1 MIEKADFNVGKVG
14 VKSFNWKYSK
24 GSLEFFLNEIVT
36 FEIIQGK
43 NRDSSLSEAKETLKC
58 QYIAEYV
65 GFIVNDYADP
75 FYGSIVTKWYP
86 MGDLSTFTRRI
97 SNPKWF
103 AKTEESTNE
112 TTKESTKESTQE
124 STKESTKEESTKEEL
139 TKEESN
145 SDKALADQKRENMPK
160 EITTLVELAR
170 QIAEGVILILEESKI
185 IQVIFLFFSLIRR
198 AIFAS

>member
-1 MIEKADFNVGKVG
+1 MNDRNTVMTNTLCLIEKADFNGGQVG

-58 QYIAEYV
+58 SYIAEYV

-103 AKTEESTNE
+103 AKTD
-112 TTKESTKESTQE
+112 
-124 STKESTKEESTKEEL
+124 ESTKEET
-139 TKEESN
+139 N
-145 SDKALADQKRENMPK
+145 SDKALAEKKRENMPK
-160 EITTLVELAR
+160 EITTLVDLAR
-170 QIAEGVILILEESKI
+170 QIAEGVIL
-185 IQVIFLFFSLIRR
+185 Q
-198 AIFAS
+198 